1 MSKEGKIA
9 LIIIAFAILILVVDN
24 TGILE
29 SQSVQVNRITKTASL
44 NDAEDF
50 WSIQV
55 LIDQADQIYAVTT
68 DKESQDVAASGKVAQ
83 IQRVLEFDIWPKT
96 PYREVR
102 LKQIDFDPDTS
113 ELNILEQIGTLIGK
127 ERITIPAY
135 TQSGNWKKTTPYTI
149 EIKKQSSAMGFSMS
163 SIAKE
168 SLEVSP
174 SSDIH
179 TFFEI
184 DGDPRAVDVKN
195 LGQISKGFEV
205 PTTDVIVI
213 QDGAGIWHIFN
224 RDNFEREGDVY
235 FSIHSIN
242 PTIPGYWSH
251 ILEKVEDEFF
261 YDDKAKTEMLI
272 NWAYSAPLS
281 GWSGAY
287 PLGLK
292 QEFYGE
298 SALIVIDFSTDLA
311 DTIYVEKGGETP
323 QILSAALSATEID
336 GKDSFT
342 LNTVIK
348 NAGSTKGTIKV
359 SVRSGN
365 ELATINLDSQEAT
378 LDKGVSKEFTFNIQ
392 APNLNGKD
400 CLTVVAESIRTGDKD
415 FWTDGLCYEVT
426 ATSTPTPTPGVSQP
440 TENNQPGFWD
450 WLTQAFWLGFVAKYW
465 YLIVLALLVLGGI
478 IALRI
483 VI

>member
-1 MSKEGKIA
+1 
-9 LIIIAFAILILVVDN
+9 
-24 TGILE
+24 
-29 SQSVQVNRITKTASL
+29 
-44 NDAEDF
+44 
-50 WSIQV
+50 
-55 LIDQADQIYAVTT
+55 
-68 DKESQDVAASGKVAQ
+68 
-83 IQRVLEFDIWPKT
+83 
-96 PYREVR
+96 
-102 LKQIDFDPDTS
+102 
-113 ELNILEQIGTLIGK
+113 
-127 ERITIPAY
+127 
-135 TQSGNWKKTTPYTI
+135 
-149 EIKKQSSAMGFSMS
+149 
-163 SIAKE
+163 
-168 SLEVSP
+168 
-174 SSDIH
+174 
-179 TFFEI
+179 
-184 DGDPRAVDVKN
+184 
-195 LGQISKGFEV
+195 
-205 PTTDVIVI
+205 
-213 QDGAGIWHIFN
+213 
-224 RDNFEREGDVY
+224 
-235 FSIHSIN
+235 
-242 PTIPGYWSH
+242 
-251 ILEKVEDEFF
+251 
-261 YDDKAKTEMLI
+261 
-272 NWAYSAPLS
+272 
-281 GWSGAY
+281 
-287 PLGLK
+287 
-292 QEFYGE
+292 
-298 SALIVIDFSTDLA
+298 A